1 MTSPLGP
8 HLELVGTLVVEVGD
22 PCDLGRTAQGHRRM
36 IPIVGGVL
44 SGDLGEGMVV
54 AGGADWQVIHDD
66 GTLSIDAHYVVM
78 LNDGTPLEV
87 RSTGV
92 RAQRANDVYFRTAIL
107 LSAPANRTELHGAL
121 LVSSGV
127 RAEHQVI
134 LDLYRV
140 M

>member
-8 HLELVGTLVVEVGD
+8 HLENVGTLVLEVGE

-36 IPIVGGVL
+36 IPILGGVL
-44 SGDLGEGMVV
+44 SGDLGEGVV
-54 AGGADWQVIHDD
+54 VGGGADWQVIHDD
-66 GTLSIDAHYVVM
+66 GTLSIDAHYAVM
-78 LNDGTPLEV
+78 LNDGTAVEV

-92 RAQRANDVYFRTAIL
+92 RAQRADDVYFRTAIF
-107 LSAPANRTELHGAL
+107 LSAPSHRTDLCGAL

-140 M
+140 A